1 MTSSRAQG
9 QSRSVV
15 PSVILAAG
23 ASRRLGTPKQLVA
36 RDGETLLR
44 RIVRTALAGGG
55 PVFVVTGFR
64 SPDMAAE
71 LAGLPVQLV
80 VNPAWEEG
88 MGASLRHGVAALP
101 AGSSGVLLLVC
112 DQPAVTPELL
122 EQLQAEHRA
131 APEALVACA
140 YGGTLGI
147 PALLPARL
155 FPQLLALRGD
165 QGARGLFRGE
175 AVIPITFPEGAQDV
189 DRPEDVRTRACRLF
203 DAHVHIIDPRFPLVA
218 NQGFLPEPFTCEDY
232 LERMGGYR
240 LAGGAIVSGSFQA
253 FDQTYLV
260 EALRRLGPGFAGVTQ
275 LPATASDGEILALH
289 RAGVRAVRFNLKRGG
304 SEDLGQLERMAR
316 RVHDLAGWHVEL
328 YVDGRELPAL
338 SERIVALPRVS
349 IDHLGLVREG
359 LEPLLRLV
367 ERGVRVKAT
376 GFGRLDFE
384 AGEVVRQLFELNAEA
399 LMFGTDLPSTRAPRA
414 YRDEDFE
421 RVLDVLGEAGAA
433 KVFFDNACKW
443 YGGGRASG

>member
-1 MTSSRAQG
+1 MTFSRAQG
-9 QSRSVV
+9 QSRPVV

-23 ASRRLGTPKQLVA
+23 ASRRLGTPKQLVS
-36 RDGETLLR
+36 RDGVTLLR
-44 RIVRTALAGGG
+44 RIALTALAGGG
-55 PVFVVTGFR
+55 PVIVVTGFR
-64 SPDMAAE
+64 SAEMAAE
-71 LAGLPVQLV
+71 LAGLPVQVV

-101 AGSSGVLLLVC
+101 AGASGVLLLVC
-112 DQPAVTPELL
+112 DQPAVTPDLL
-122 EQLQAEHRA
+122 ERLQAAHRA
-131 APEALVACA
+131 APEKLVACA

-155 FPQLLALRGD
+155 FPQLRACRGD
-165 QGARGLFRGE
+165 QGARGLLQGE
-175 AVIPITFPEGAQDV
+175 AVIPITFPEGALDV

-218 NQGFLPEPFTCEDY
+218 NQGFLPEPFACEDY
-232 LERMGGYR
+232 LRRMGGYR
-240 LAGGAIVSGSFQA
+240 LEGGAIVSGSFQA
-253 FDQTYLV
+253 FDQAYLL

-275 LPATASDGEILALH
+275 LPATASDEEILGLH

-304 SEDLGQLERMAR
+304 SEDLAQLERMAH

-338 SERIVALPRVS
+338 FDRIAALPRVS
-349 IDHLGLVREG
+349 VDHLGLAREG

-367 ERGVRVKAT
+367 ARGVRVKAT

-384 AGEVVRQLFELNAEA
+384 AGEAVRRIFALNPEA
-399 LMFGTDLPSTRAPRA
+399 LMFGTDLPSTRAPRP

-421 RVLDVLGEAGAA
+421 RVLDVLGADGAA
-433 KVFFDNACKW
+433 QVCFDNAFLW
-443 YGGGRASG
+443 YKPGTIPS